1 MRGKRVDSRRHGTMI
16 AVAGGIRRDAGAGFL
31 GCKPGRRKGFC
42 PARHDRMSQNNTSPS
57 SGALTRELVVQN
69 KMGIHARPAAMI
81 VRITNKFR
89 AEVLVEKDEEQVNG
103 KSIMGLMMLAAG
115 KGAKVRFIATGAD
128 AAVLLTELESL
139 FARKFDE
146 V

>member
-1 MRGKRVDSRRHGTMI
+1 
-16 AVAGGIRRDAGAGFL
+16 
-31 GCKPGRRKGFC
+31 
-42 PARHDRMSQNNTSPS
+42 
-57 SGALTRELVVQN
+57 
-69 KMGIHARPAAMI
+69 MGIHARPAAMI

-128 AAVLLTELESL
+128 AAALLTELESL